1 MSKERAYQLRWKT
14 LAVLGLSLVLI
25 GLDNTVLNV
34 ALPSIQ
40 RELDASGSTLQ
51 WMVDAYL
58 LVFAGLLL
66 LAGTL
71 GDRHGRKRA
80 LQAGLI
86 IFGGASVAALFA
98 TEGSHVIAARAVMGL
113 GAAFVMPATLSIV
126 IDVFPRE
133 ERGKAIGAWAGMAAL
148 GSGLGPAIGG
158 GLLEIADWQAV
169 FALNIPVAVLALV
182 LGVRLVPES
191 RDPKPGRLDLAG
203 ATLSAAALVVLV
215 YSIIEAPE
223 RGWAAPETLGGFALA
238 ALLGLGFALQ
248 ERRSANPL
256 LDLRLFRLP
265 AFSIGSL
272 AVSSAFFALFG
283 MIFALTQFL
292 QFVQGSDPLD
302 AGLKQMPVALGLM
315 LSGPLSNAVAVRL
328 GTNRVV
334 SAGMVAVA
342 LSLMSML
349 VWDPGTTTLAVCLFA
364 FAVAFAMGFVM
375 GPATESVMNAV
386 PEERAGVGS
395 AMNDVNRMV
404 AGALGVAV
412 MGSVISTIYGNRME
426 DAVAGLP
433 PEASEAAAD
442 SIGGAAAVAAQL
454 PPGAADALSSA
465 AGVAFTDAMGIAMVV
480 AAGVIFAGASVA
492 ARLLPRG
499 AAAASRPHP
508 TVGTAGQ
515 TA

>member
-1 MSKERAYQLRWKT
+1 MSKERAHQLRWRT
-14 LAVLGLSLVLI
+14 LAVMGLSLILI

-34 ALPSIQ
+34 ALPSMQ

-66 LAGTL
+66 VAGTF
-71 GDRHGRKRA
+71 GDRHGRRRA
-80 LQAGLI
+80 LQAGLV
-86 IFGGASVAALFA
+86 IFAGASVGALFA
-98 TEGSHVIAARAVMGL
+98 TDGSHVIVARAVMGL
-113 GAAFVMPATLSIV
+113 GAAFIMPATLSII

-148 GSGLGPAIGG
+148 GTGLGPAIGG
-158 GLLEIADWQAV
+158 GLLEVAEWQAV
-169 FALNIPVAVLALV
+169 FALNIPVAALAL
-182 LGVRLVPES
+182 LLSIPFVPES
-191 RDPKPGRLDLAG
+191 RDPEPGRLDLTG
-203 ATLSAAALVVLV
+203 AALSAAGLVALV
-215 YSIIEAPE
+215 YTIIEAPA
-223 RGWAAPETLGGFALA
+223 RGWTSWETLGGFALA
-238 ALLGLGFALQ
+238 LALGAGFAVQ

-272 AVSSAFFALFG
+272 AVSTAFFALFG

-315 LSGPLSNAVAVRL
+315 LSGPLSNVVAVRL
-328 GTNRVV
+328 GTRQVV
-334 SAGMVAVA
+334 ASGMVAVA
-342 LSLMSML
+342 VALLTML
-349 VWDPGTTTLAVCLFA
+349 AWGPDTSTLVVCLFA

-375 GPATESVMNAV
+375 GPATEAVMNAV

-404 AGALGVAV
+404 AGALGVAI
-412 MGSVISTIYGNRME
+412 MGSVLSTVYGNRME
-426 DAVAGLP
+426 DAVAALP
-433 PEASEAAAD
+433 GPAADAAAD
-442 SIGGAAAVAAQL
+442 SIGGATAVAAQL
-454 PPGAADALSSA
+454 PPGAADALTGA
-465 AGVAFTDAMGIAMVV
+465 AGAAFTDAMGIAVV
-480 AAGVIFAGASVA
+480 IAAGVILAGATVA
-492 ARLLPRG
+492 ARRLPGRTATAPQPTHVG
-499 AAAASRPHP
+499 VAS
-508 TVGTAGQ
+508 Q